1 MFTCIYVCLDMHVFM
16 GKCVSV
22 FVCECVCI

>member
-1 MFTCIYVCLDMHVFM
+1 MFVCIYMCLGMHVFR